1 MMKKKISWLILWLL
15 IPASVSAQI
24 RATTTKY
31 KGEIVDSDTKKPLEN
46 VYVILNGTSEG
57 TITNIDGYFEI
68 SGPAGVKTDSLR
80 ISHLGYSLKMVA
92 LRDLSQQTTNRIALD
107 PQAMVLGEVVIS
119 AGLSANEI
127 LKKVRESLNTN
138 FSQKPFSSEL
148 FYRHQMDSD
157 DSIQYIEEA
166 AIDFYDAEGFKRQ
179 PKSKISKGKFLQMK
193 QLRRSTSR
201 DSKQYISLWD
211 LPVFWTTDPILSP
224 ENLLTESQEK
234 DYILTLVGRQAY
246 GDISVFKIAFSCVK
260 PTVSNTGYG
269 FPSPV
274 VYDGAL
280 YVDVD
285 TYAVV
290 KYVANISWKAKL
302 VTDKKFLR
310 RFDVSEPAN
319 FVRRAELEFSYK
331 KFSGAYI
338 IHYAKMRDHFKFIH
352 AKTGTWTTRSY
363 IKELLNV
370 RTNLENPKVLSES
383 ILSVDPKTVPY
394 DPKFWESFNFI
405 SEVRRSGK

>member
-1 MMKKKISWLILWLL
+1 MMKTLILWIILWLL
-15 IPASVSAQI
+15 IPASVDAQI
-24 RATTTKY
+24 PTTTAKY

-68 SGPAGVKTDSLR
+68 SGSAAVNTDSLR

-92 LRDLSQQTTNRIALD
+92 LQDLSQQTTNRIALE

-119 AGLSANEI
+119 AGLSAKEI
-127 LKKVRESLNTN
+127 LKKMRESLNAN
-138 FSQKPFSSEL
+138 FSQGPFSSEL

-201 DSKQYISLWD
+201 DSKQYISLFD
-211 LPVFWTTDPILSP
+211 LPVFWTTDPIMSP

-246 GDISVFKIAFSCVK
+246 GDFNVFEIEFSCLK

-269 FPSPV
+269 FPSPA
-274 VYDGAL
+274 VYDGTL

-290 KYVANISWKAKL
+290 KYVANISWKEKL

-310 RFDVSEPAN
+310 RFNVSEPAN
-319 FVRRAELEFSYK
+319 FLRSAELEFSYK
-331 KFSGAYI
+331 NLGGTYVL
-338 IHYAKMRDHFKFIH
+338 HYAKMRDHFKFVH
-352 AKTGTWTTRSY
+352 TENGTSTTRSY
-363 IKELLNV
+363 NKELLNV

-394 DPKFWESFNFI
+394 DAEFWESFNFI
-405 SEVRRSGK
+405 SEVRKKGR

>member
-1 MMKKKISWLILWLL
+1 MKKKPFWIILGLL
-15 IPASVSAQI
+15 IPASIDAQI
-24 RATTTKY
+24 QTTTTKY
-31 KGEIVDSDTKKPLEN
+31 KGEIVDSGTKKPLEN
-46 VYVILNGTSEG
+46 VYIILNGTSEG

-68 SGPAGVKTDSLR
+68 SCPAGVEADSLR

-92 LRDLSQQTTNRIALD
+92 LGDLSRETTNRIALN
-107 PQAMVLGEVVIS
+107 PQAMVLAEVVIS
-119 AGLSANEI
+119 AGLSADEI
-127 LKKVRESLNTN
+127 LDKVRQSLNTN

-157 DSIQYIEEA
+157 DSTQYIEEA

-193 QLRRSTSR
+193 QLRRSTTR
-201 DSKQYISLWD
+201 DSKQYISLFD
-211 LPVFWTTDPILSP
+211 LPVFWTADPILSP

-246 GDISVFKIAFSCVK
+246 GDINVFEIAFSCLK

-274 VYDGAL
+274 VYDGTL

-290 KYVANISWKAKL
+290 KYVANIGWKEKL

-310 RFDVSEPAN
+310 RFNVSGPAN
-319 FVRRAELEFSYK
+319 FVRSAELEFSYK
-331 KFSGAYI
+331 RLTGTYVL
-338 IHYAKMRDHFKFIH
+338 HYAKMRDHFKFIH
-352 AKTGTWTTRSY
+352 AENGTWTTRSY
-363 IKELLNV
+363 NKELLNV

-405 SEVRRSGK
+405 SEVRKSGK